1 MSGTFAEKGK
11 KTLYRRHRRV
21 YRDASLSISNAD
33 IRRLAR
39 RGGVK
44 RISGLV
50 YGYTREI
57 LKRYL
62 ETIIHT
68 AIIYTQHSCRKTVSV
83 RDIVHSLKHNG
94 RVMYGYG
101 ND

>member
-1 MSGTFAEKGK
+1 MSGTFAAKGR
-11 KTLYRRHRRV
+11 KTLFRRHRRV

-50 YGYTREI
+50 YGYTRDI
-57 LKRYL
+57 LKKYL
-62 ETIIHT
+62 ETIIGT
-68 AIIYTQHSCRKTVSV
+68 AIIYTQHSGRKTVSV
-83 RDIVHSLKHNG
+83 KDIIYSLKHNG
-94 RVMYGYG
+94 RAMYGYG